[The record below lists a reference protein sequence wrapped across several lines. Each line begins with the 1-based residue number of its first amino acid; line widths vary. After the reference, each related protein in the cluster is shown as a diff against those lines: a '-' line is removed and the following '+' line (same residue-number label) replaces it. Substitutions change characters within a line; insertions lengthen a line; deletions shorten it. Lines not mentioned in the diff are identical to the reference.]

1 MKGIL
6 FFGFVLIV
14 LVVASALLPNKE
26 GFVNPGSDASLLAPQ
41 VIVPTVNPKPAPLE
55 GTTPAPYL
63 PPVEKDYGPAYG
75 EISRINTLPYRDPSL
90 EAAPYARLAELLES
104 LKAFMVYEAPSL
116 QTQSDPE
123 IQLPLT
129 TARGDLNRLT
139 DEVAVLKRNPG
150 IGSALTQGQVDD
162 IQANL
167 AYLQRKFRLSVNS
180 ASGASSELLEGFEAK
195 PQPTAF
201 QKLTPKQQEAMKK
214 IQAKPAPKP
223 LAAPAPKPVAAPAAK
238 PVAAPAAKP
247 VAAPAPKPVAAPVA
261 TPPVGVAEIAATE
274 TSGLATSKDL
284 DELVVRIQ
292 AEITRLSASG
302 TTDPVMVNRT
312 NRLTEIKNAIET
324 LRTEIKNGTRTESQ
338 IPIKKSD
345 IATFLPLMSDP
356 SKPLPQLLKDANL
369 PVSISN
375 IFPAYNSGDATGA
388 KIAQTLFQQYGDSV
402 FKGLSWNVGLKYTSP
417 NEVEVAKFET
427 KTGADSLV
435 PGFTMNG
442 PTGSSIVAFPRGEME
457 STTAGLEVDRL
468 VGGRPVNPVVKAA
481 SFDWKKKSTDI
492 CSSIRKR
499 GLDPNDFGCLDPS
512 KVVSPDFSWRGH
524 ARMVC
529 TRLLTTPDPGLP
541 ETCGC
546 PPLNWPGWRS

>member
-14 LVVASALLPNKE
+14 LVVASALLPQKE

-104 LKAFMVYEAPSL
+104 LKAFMAFEAPSL

-150 IGSALTQGQVDD
+150 IGSSLTQGQVDD

-180 ASGASSELLEGFEAK
+180 ASGASSELLEGFETK

-201 QKLTPKQQEAMKK
+201 QKLTPKQQEVMKK
-214 IQAKPAPKP
+214 IQAAPTPKPTAPKP
-223 LAAPAPKPVAAPAAK
+223 AAPKPTAPKPAAPAAAPTPVAAAPAPTPAA
-238 PVAAPAAKP
+238 
-247 VAAPAPKPVAAPVA
+247 
-261 TPPVGVAEIAATE
+261 ES
-274 TSGLATSKDL
+274 SGLATSKDL

-324 LRTEIKNGTRTESQ
+324 LRTEIKNGTRLESQ

-356 SKPLPQLLKDANL
+356 SKPLPQLLKDMNL
-369 PVSISN
+369 PVSVSN
-375 IFPAYNSGDATGA
+375 IFPAYDSGDATGA
-388 KIAQTLFQQYGDSV
+388 KIAQTLFQQYGDAV
-402 FKGLSWNVGLKYTSP
+402 FKGLSWNVGLKFTSP
-417 NEVEVAKFET
+417 NEVEVAKFQT
-427 KTGADSLV
+427 NTGADPLV
-435 PGFTMNG
+435 PGFTSSG
-442 PTGSSIVAFPRGEME
+442 VSGSSIIAFPRGEME
-457 STTAGLEVDRL
+457 SATAGLEVDRL
-468 VGGRPVNPVVKAA
+468 VGGRPVNPVVKPA
-481 SFDWKKKSTDI
+481 SYDWRKKSMEI